1 VSCSSS
7 ARRAVLAAAAV
18 LGTGAA
24 AVPAAAVAAP
34 PRVEALV
41 VTRDGGIAAAGP
53 VRVPAATVG
62 TGDRR
67 CRAGEGTPLAA
78 LAALRRVGGPSFR
91 VTGDCGSLYVS
102 RIGRQG
108 ETRLGGWVYKV
119 GRRLP
124 SVGAAD
130 PSARV
135 AAAPASRGSSASGR
149 RVPAHA
155 GGPARRARVAPG
167 AALTVR
173 VGAYD
178 DRGRGVAAAASRSR
192 SATRSRRPA
201 ATAGPSC
208 RRRRRAGARPSPPAR
223 AGSSPPRRSRS
234 WSGPD
239 P

>member
-1 VSCSSS
+1 MSCSSS
-7 ARRAVLAAAAV
+7 ARRAAVVAAAV
-18 LGTGAA
+18 LGAGAGT
-24 AVPAAAVAAP
+24 VPAAAVAAP

-53 VRVPAATVG
+53 VRVPAATIG

-108 ETRLGGWVYKV
+108 ETRFGGWVYKV

-135 AAAPASRGSSASGR
+135 RSGARVTWFFCERAGACQRTLEVRPAAR
-149 RVPAHA
+149 
-155 GGPARRARVAPG
+155 RVAPG
-167 AALTVR
+167 AELTVR

-178 DRGRGVAAAASRSR
+178 DRGRGVAAAGVQVAFGDTV
-192 SATRSRRPA
+192 ATTGRD
-201 ATAGPSC
+201 G
-208 RRRRRAGARPSPPAR
+208 RAVLRAPAR
-223 AGSSPPRRSRS
+223 
-234 WSGPD
+234 SGRQAVTARARGLVTAAPVEVVVG